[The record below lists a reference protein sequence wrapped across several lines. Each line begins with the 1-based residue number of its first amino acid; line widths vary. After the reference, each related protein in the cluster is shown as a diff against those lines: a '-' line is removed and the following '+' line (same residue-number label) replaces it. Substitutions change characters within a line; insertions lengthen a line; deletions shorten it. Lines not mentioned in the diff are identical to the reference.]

1 MSIDPTGDLNPNDAV
16 TAGVMA
22 GEDVHAELLESIV
35 TVARAFFDARAASI
49 TLLDHAAGEFVF
61 EAVSGEGADTLPG
74 TRFPSDSGVAGF
86 VANAGQSLVLDDVSK
101 DPRFAR
107 DVAEETGYVPKALI
121 ASPLMRGERVLGV
134 LSVLDRNDESR
145 FGLKEMGLLDLF
157 AHQAACAVSVV
168 QAARDARGSLDGSG
182 EMAAISRLATNLAGQ
197 DKDRQAASLRLV
209 EALADLTEPD

>member
-1 MSIDPTGDLNPNDAV
+1 LSLDPTDAV

-35 TVARAFFDARAASI
+35 TVARAFFDAKAASI
-49 TLLDHAAGEFVF
+49 TLLDADAGELVF
-61 EAVSGEGADTLPG
+61 EAVSGEGSDTLPG

-86 VANAGQSLVLDDVSK
+86 VASAGQSLVLDDVSK

-107 DVAEETGYVPKALI
+107 DVAEGTGYVPKALI
-121 ASPLMRGERVLGV
+121 AAPLMRGEQVLGV

-145 FGLKEMGLLDLF
+145 FGLKQMGLLELF

-168 QAARDARGSLDGSG
+168 QAARNARGSLAGDG
-182 EMAAISRLATNLAGQ
+182 EMAAISRLASNLAGE
-197 DKDRQAASLRLV
+197 DESRRAAALRLI
-209 EALADLTEPD
+209 EALADLTEPA